1 MKLTNVKIGDC
12 VTEFKQ
18 ACNIPNLTEFDISGV
33 NKEKEFF
40 EPSKQVGGDTSKYK
54 NVPPD
59 YFACNLMHVGRD
71 RLLPVAL
78 NHSSKT
84 KVVSPAYTVFSIK
97 PDSPLLKDYFM
108 IMLKSQERDRYFW
121 FQADSSIRDGMT
133 WRDFCNLKV
142 EVPPLEIQQKYVN
155 IYKAMV
161 DNQKAYENGLEDLKL
176 TCEAFIDKLK
186 SEEQICRIGDYISRL
201 DKRNNEQE
209 FNLNNVRG
217 ISTDKQ
223 FIETKAD
230 MNGVS
235 LESYK
240 VVPPLHFAYVSDTSR
255 RGNKI
260 SLSLNDSNTSY
271 IVSPIS
277 TVFRVEQQKIISE
290 YLSLFLSRSEFD
302 RYTRY
307 NSWGSARE
315 TFDWNEM
322 CDVKI
327 PLPSLEIQ
335 RSIVNIFNVYKE
347 RKIINEQLKEQI
359 KNICPILIKGSI
371 EEARK
376 A

>member
-1 MKLTNVKIGDC
+1 MELIKVRIGDFVKQLKQTCSISKLT
-12 VTEFKQ
+12 EY
-18 ACNIPNLTEFDISGV
+18 DISGV

-40 EPSKQVGGDTSKYK
+40 EPSKQVGEDTSKYK

-59 YFACNLMHVGRD
+59 HFACNLMHVGRD
-71 RLLPVAL
+71 RLLPIAL
-78 NHSSKT
+78 NHTEKT
-84 KVVSPAYTVFSIK
+84 KVVSPAYTVFSIVS
-97 PDSPLLKDYFM
+97 DSPLLKEYFM
-108 IMLKSQERDRYFW
+108 IMLKSQERDRHFW
-121 FQADSSIRDGMT
+121 FQADSSVRDGMT
-133 WRDFCNLKV
+133 WEDFCSLIV
-142 EVPPLEIQQKYVN
+142 EVPPIEIQQKYVN

-161 DNQKAYENGLEDLKL
+161 DNQKTYENGLDDLKL
-176 TCEAFIDKLK
+176 ACEAFIDKLK
-186 SEEQICRIGDYISRL
+186 KEEETCKIGDYISRL
-201 DKRNNEQE
+201 DKRNDEQK

-223 FIETKAD
+223 FIETKAN

-235 LESYK
+235 LKSYK
-240 VVPPLHFAYVSDTSR
+240 VVPPLHFAYVADTSR

-260 SLSLNDSNTSY
+260 SLSLNNSNTPY
-271 IVSPIS
+271 IVSSIS
-277 TVFRVEQQKIISE
+277 TVFRVEQQKIIPE
-290 YLSLFLSRSEFD
+290 YLNLFLSRSEFD
-302 RYTRY
+302 RYSRY

-315 TFDWNEM
+315 TFDWCEM

-335 RSIVNIFNVYKE
+335 RSIVNIFNAYND
-347 RKIINEQLKEQI
+347 RKRINEQLKEQI

>member
-1 MKLTNVKIGDC
+1 MELIKVRIGDFVKQLKQTCNISKLT
-12 VTEFKQ
+12 EY
-18 ACNIPNLTEFDISGV
+18 DISGV

-40 EPSKQVGGDTSKYK
+40 EPSKQVGEDTSKYK

-59 YFACNLMHVGRD
+59 HFACNLMHVGRD
-71 RLLPVAL
+71 RLLPIAL
-78 NHSSKT
+78 NHTEKT
-84 KVVSPAYTVFSIK
+84 KVVSPAYTVFSIVS
-97 PDSPLLKDYFM
+97 DSPLLKEYFM
-108 IMLKSQERDRYFW
+108 IMLKSQERDRHFW
-121 FQADSSIRDGMT
+121 FQADSSVRDGMT
-133 WRDFCNLKV
+133 WEDFCSLIV
-142 EVPPLEIQQKYVN
+142 EVPPIEIQQKYVN

-161 DNQKAYENGLEDLKL
+161 DNQKTYENGLDDLKL
-176 TCEAFIDKLK
+176 ACEAFIDKLK
-186 SEEQICRIGDYISRL
+186 KEEETCKIGDYISRL
-201 DKRNNEQE
+201 DKRNDEQK

-223 FIETKAD
+223 FIETKAN

-235 LESYK
+235 LKSYK
-240 VVPPLHFAYVSDTSR
+240 VVPPLHFAYVADTSR

-260 SLSLNDSNTSY
+260 SLSLNNSNTPY
-271 IVSPIS
+271 IVSSIS
-277 TVFRVEQQKIISE
+277 TVFRVEQQKIIPE
-290 YLSLFLSRSEFD
+290 YLNLFLSRSEFD
-302 RYTRY
+302 RYSRY

-315 TFDWNEM
+315 TFDWCEM

-335 RSIVNIFNVYKE
+335 RSIVNIFNAYND
-347 RKIINEQLKEQI
+347 RKRINEQLKEQI